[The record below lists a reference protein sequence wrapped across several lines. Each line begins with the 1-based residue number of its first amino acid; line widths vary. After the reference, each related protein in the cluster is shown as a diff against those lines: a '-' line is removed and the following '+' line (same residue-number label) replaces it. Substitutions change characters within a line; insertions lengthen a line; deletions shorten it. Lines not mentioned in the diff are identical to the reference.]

1 MAVTDK
7 YSKKEKLIIGIILF
21 VLSYLFFN
29 FFFSM
34 QELVRDLSLGA
45 YLSKLP
51 YLWYIKAVASLLPPL
66 LAYWFLSRNSL
77 DNIKSEVVGDG
88 QFGDARW
95 ANNKEKYTMYE
106 KVPFNHEI
114 RPGYVVEVLAKEKM
128 WVVDTSD
135 QNIMQVA
142 PPGAG
147 KTKFCIIPTIYYNAL
162 VNARTGNR
170 GASLI
175 LTDCKGELFSSCGE
189 MLKQKGYRTPFL
201 DFRNPLKSYRF
212 NLLYNVNKYI
222 DHYKAATDEADRLI
236 NYGKAERYAKVLSES
251 IVDNL
256 ETDSKSDA
264 SQYFNE
270 TAKGLLTGMTLL
282 VSEYGDAD
290 ERHII
295 SVFRLIIELNGLDEG
310 SSDVMQRS
318 KLDKLLTYV
327 DNKRIVNYVGPA
339 MSADARTLMNV
350 FSSALGKLVAFID
363 AELEQMVCGH
373 SQELNDIDFINEP
386 TAIFLI
392 CPDENTTRHF
402 FASLYIRYMMNDL
415 IEQAS
420 HNKSLR
426 LNRDVLAIWDEFG
439 NMPSIKS
446 IDVLFTAARSRGIRF
461 FISLQ
466 SYFQLE
472 KSYSQKSAKIIRGA
486 CQMKMYTYLADEEEA
501 KALSEALGDRTVQS
515 GSVSRSTRDGI
526 FTDSTSQSVQMI
538 KQRLITPDKIMTM
551 QQGDFIVRKAGA
563 MSTQTKLVFY
573 LDYLKKY
580 PEPQMNVQY
589 EIRQIDCL
597 SEGRI
602 KRKAQLKKNALTVG
616 MFD

>member
-1 MAVTDK
+1 MVNEK
-7 YSKKEKLIIGIILF
+7 YSKKAKLFIGVSLF
-21 VLSYLFFN
+21 ILSYLFLN
-29 FFFSM
+29 FLFSL
-34 QELVRDLSLGA
+34 QELVIDFTLGSF
-45 YLSKLP
+45 LSKLP
-51 YLWYIKAVASLLPPL
+51 YLWYIKALVSLLAPL
-66 LAYWFLSRNSL
+66 IACWLMSRTSL
-77 DNIKSEVVGDG
+77 DNIKSDVVGDG
-88 QFGDARW
+88 QYGTARW
-95 ANNKEKYTMYE
+95 ATDKEKYSMYE
-106 KVPFNHEI
+106 KIPFNKEMK
-114 RPGYVVEVLAKEKM
+114 PGYVVEVLVKQRI

-170 GASLI
+170 GASMI

-189 MLKQKGYRTPFL
+189 MLKKNGYRTPFL
-201 DFRNPLKSYRF
+201 DFRNPLRSYRF

-222 DHYKAATDEADRLI
+222 NQYKAAQTEEHKLI
-236 NYGKAERYAKVLSES
+236 NYGKAESYAKILSES
-251 IVDNL
+251 IVNNI
-256 ETDSKSDA
+256 ESEHTSDA

-270 TAKGLLTGMTLL
+270 TAKGLLTGIILL
-282 VSEYGDAD
+282 VSEYGDED
-290 ERHII
+290 QRHII

-318 KLDKLLTYV
+318 KLEKLLTYV
-327 DNKRIVNYVGPA
+327 DNDRIINYVGPA
-339 MSADARTLMNV
+339 MKADARTSMNV

-373 SQELNDIDFINEP
+373 SQELNDMDFISQP

-415 IEQAS
+415 LEQAS
-420 HNKSLR
+420 NTGGR
-426 LNRDVLAIWDEFG
+426 LNRDVLAVWDEFG
-439 NMPSIKS
+439 NMPPIKN
-446 IDVLFTAARSRGIRF
+446 IDVLFTAARSRRIRF

-472 KSYSQKSAKIIRGA
+472 KNYSQKSAKIIRGA

-515 GSVSRSTRDGI
+515 GSVSSSTRDGI
-526 FTDSTSQSVQMI
+526 WTDSTSQSVQMI
-538 KQRLITPDKIMTM
+538 KRRLMTPDEIM
-551 QQGDFIVRKAGA
+551 QLPQGEFILRKAGSVCA
-563 MSTQTKLVFY
+563 RSKLSLY
-573 LDYLKKY
+573 WKYLKQY
-580 PEPQMNVQY
+580 PEPTMDVHY
-589 EIRQIDCL
+589 EIRPIDCL
-597 SEGRI
+597 TEGRI